1 MARSLH
7 LVNTVVPMDSRM
19 CTGTIPNVFPE
30 ITNGDQMY
38 PNVSQDA
45 SWQGK
50 GMTSCNVLYNTQM
63 LVIGGIAENNSSLP
77 CDEPGIAGQHALQ
90 LDLAGLSTPWLAPL
104 PTKTAYQVPP
114 AITAVIGGG

>member
-19 CTGTIPNVFPE
+19 CTCTTRNISLE
-30 ITNGDQMY
+30 ITNSDQMY
-38 PNVSQDA
+38 PNVTQDA

-104 PTKTAYQVPP
+104 PTKKAY
-114 AITAVIGGG
+114 